1 MYDNGSHHPS
11 DGVLHVQVRV
21 PGLQARYGHRAAAF
35 SITPAL
41 TLVTIFGGEDNC
53 YNGELLANTTVLG
66 FGESTCMLVSHKSQ
80 AVREATQLHSLCCH
94 SYISWL

>member
-41 TLVTIFGGEDNC
+41 TLVTIFGGDVN
-53 YNGELLANTTVLG
+53 NKLLANTTVLE
-66 FGESTCMLVSHKSQ
+66 FGESTCMLVSHRSQ
-80 AVREATQLHSLCCH
+80 AVREATPIGSCTL
-94 SYISWL
+94 

>member
-21 PGLQARYGHRAAAF
+21 PGLQERYGHRAAAF

-41 TLVTIFGGEDNC
+41 TLVTIFGGKDE
-53 YNGELLANTTVLG
+53 YMKLLANTTVFE
-66 FGESTCMLVSHKSQ
+66 FGESTCMLVSHRSQ
-80 AVREATQLHSLCCH
+80 AVREAT
-94 SYISWL
+94 SYI

>member
-21 PGLQARYGHRAAAF
+21 PGLQARCGHRAAAF

-41 TLVTIFGGEDNC
+41 TLVTIFGGKD
-53 YNGELLANTTVLG
+53 YNRKFLSNTTVLE
-66 FGESTCMLVSHKSQ
+66 FGESTCMLVSHRSQ
-80 AVREATQLHSLCCH
+80 AVREVTPIGSCTL
-94 SYISWL
+94 

>member
-21 PGLQARYGHRAAAF
+21 PGLQARYGHTAAAF

-41 TLVTIFGGEDNC
+41 TLVTIFGGKDDF
-53 YNGELLANTTVLG
+53 YNGKLLASTTVLE
-66 FGESTCMLVSHKSQ
+66 FGESTCMLVSHRSQ
-80 AVREATQLHSLCCH
+80 AVREATPLGSCTL
-94 SYISWL
+94 